1 MCYTRQVFVADFQ
14 LELNWRE
21 RVAKQNFWADVSIC
35 EFGFSLID
43 GAEIDRII

>member
-1 MCYTRQVFVADFQ
+1 MCSTMKGLVANFQ

-21 RVAKQNFWADVSIC
+21 RVAKKNLWADVSIC